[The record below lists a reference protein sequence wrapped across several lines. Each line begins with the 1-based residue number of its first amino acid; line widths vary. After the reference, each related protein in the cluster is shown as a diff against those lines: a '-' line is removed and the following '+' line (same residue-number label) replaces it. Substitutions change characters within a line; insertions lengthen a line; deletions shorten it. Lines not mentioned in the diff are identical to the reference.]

1 MNKDQK
7 QQFANS
13 REKAKAAIVNVVEKK
28 IDKEIESMFRIRT
41 TAWG

>member
-7 QQFANS
+7 QQFADS
-13 REKAKAAIVNVVEKK
+13 REKAKAAIVAVTTKK
-28 IDKEIESMFRIRT
+28 IDREIESMFRIKA